1 MKVRLFA
8 VLLLIAPGA
17 FAATIGEVPSE
28 ISPLKPAVEG
38 PAAALTRPDLQ
49 LPVPSLVPSAI
60 PTAETS
66 AIPQAQP
73 ENFGQRVRQLTV
85 SIDKAGAQAQAPA
98 AADGGSAAAGKQFDL
113 LTRQT
118 PAADEPSAEDAAA
131 MKRQLILRNPTI
143 PASVSRV
150 IERETGLTA
159 EHPFFEN
166 IAKKGSQPRN
176 AHTNEPLGEAY
187 KPVNPNSVIAGLF
200 HLRQE
205 NRPYYDSLRNKETGV
220 VATGVR
226 GGVDTMIEDLLGKG
240 FIQPRSAGRN
250 YRFLNGVYMDLP
262 HYIHEVRKYAQ
273 VDPYRTE
280 GKDRYPM
287 TIAFRAGN
295 VHHPGS
301 DYQGRIVGDGG
312 TLGQVALDPV
322 KPEDIVSIYV
332 QRSRIKQTLE
342 RIKGTPL
349 AHAQVL
355 PSDILPGH

>member
-1 MKVRLFA
+1 
-8 VLLLIAPGA
+8 
-17 FAATIGEVPSE
+17 
-28 ISPLKPAVEG
+28 
-38 PAAALTRPDLQ
+38 LTR
-49 LPVPSLVPSAI
+49 
-60 PTAETS
+60 E
-66 AIPQAQP
+66 
-73 ENFGQRVRQLTV
+73 
-85 SIDKAGAQAQAPA
+85 
-98 AADGGSAAAGKQFDL
+98 
-113 LTRQT
+113 T
-118 PAADEPSAEDAAA
+118 PAADEPSEADIAA

-143 PASVSRV
+143 PPSVSRV
-150 IERETGLTA
+150 IERETGMTA

-166 IAKKGSQPRN
+166 ISKKGSQPRN
-176 AHTNEPLGEAY
+176 AHTNEPIGDAY
-187 KPVNPNSVIAGLF
+187 QPVNPKSVISGLF
-200 HLRQE
+200 HLRQTS
-205 NRPYYDSLRNKETGV
+205 RPYYDSLRNKATGV

-226 GGVDTMIEDLLGKG
+226 GGVDTMVEDLLGKG
-240 FIQPRSAGRN
+240 FIQPRSEGRN

-273 VDPYRTE
+273 VDPYKTE

-312 TLGQVALDPV
+312 TLGQVALDQV
-322 KPEDIVSIYV
+322 KPEDVVSIYV

-349 AHAQVL
+349 EHAQVF